1 MVTDVEATVGF
12 LQRVPLFTR
21 LSKRHLETLARR
33 CFERSYKA
41 GEVIVAQDK
50 TGEGMFVIA
59 SGCAEVVRERGDGS
73 RTVVNR
79 FGPTDFFGELAL
91 LDEGVRT
98 ATVTAVEPTRC
109 VALAKWDFL
118 AELRQDPEMAV
129 LILQEL
135 ARRFRQALDAM

>member
-12 LQRVPLFTR
+12 LQRVPLFAG
-21 LSKRHLETLARR
+21 LSKRHLETLAKR
-33 CFERSYKA
+33 CFERTYAA
-41 GEVIVAQDK
+41 GDEIVTQDK
-50 TGEGMFVIA
+50 TGEGMFVVT
-59 SGCAEVVRERGDGS
+59 SGTAEVVRQRKDGS
-73 RTVVNR
+73 KVVVNK

-98 ATVTAVEPTRC
+98 ATVTARESMQC
-109 VALAKWDFL
+109 LALTKWDFL